1 LWPTARGK
9 IDAFVEGGR
18 QNDLPTQEDMV
29 NILIVCGEQRIESSV
44 DEFLALNDLR
54 DRKHFLACMKASEVY
69 TGYGAQDI
77 DYQVWPVVADG
88 RARSAADHI
97 LSVVGPRPPSEQLR
111 RPCSPTLN
119 APVANPRLRCHSWRQ
134 GAIVFFS
141 PPRRSRASDRSS
153 SQAGST
159 MPSRAAGKPA

>member
-1 LWPTARGK
+1 LLKAGAKNRPANS
-9 IDAFVEGGR
+9 E
-18 QNDLPTQEDMV
+18 EDMV

-97 LSVVGPRPPSEQLR
+97 LSASRGASPSE
-111 RPCSPTLN
+111 
-119 APVANPRLRCHSWRQ
+119 
-134 GAIVFFS
+134 
-141 PPRRSRASDRSS
+141 
-153 SQAGST
+153 
-159 MPSRAAGKPA
+159 